1 MSPREDLRSHFR
13 SFRIDGHGADVVR
26 AVGAWAA
33 GLCRAAAFFER
44 SWEIR
49 AECPAFFLKKSAEHS
64 AFFAEFFAESEP
76 KKNPS
81 ILLLLPSRTRRGLG

>member
-1 MSPREDLRSHFR
+1 MAPMSSARSAPGQLGCAEPRLFSKE
-13 SFRIDGHGADVVR
+13 
-26 AVGAWAA
+26 A
-33 GLCRAAAFFER
+33 GRFEPSAR
-44 SWEIR
+44 LF
-49 AECPAFFLKKSAEHS
+49 FFLKKSAEHS